1 MSQPVRVINGRNGG
15 EYINDTADHTG
26 TWSEVYCTED
36 TVFATNTA
44 CDISN
49 FSALVTDAT
58 SFAQGQILYGNFTTI
73 DLVSGAV
80 IAYNK

>member
-1 MSQPVRVINGRNGG
+1 MSLPVRVINGENGG
-15 EYINDTADHTG
+15 EYINDTDDHTG
-26 TWSEVYCTED
+26 EWNAVYCSED
-36 TVFATNTA
+36 TVFATNTV
-44 CDISN
+44 CNISN

-58 SFAQGQILYGNFTTI
+58 VFAQGQTLYGRFTTI